1 MMFFTAYLPQL
12 FQIALVLPMAGAVL
26 SLILYRQP
34 IASSLVQSIFA
45 LSGIAGLIGI
55 ATYFFGGSAGT
66 ALAIM
71 STSSMLLIINP
82 LSAFFLAIVYAGIFL
97 ASIYSIGS
105 LPRYKDIY
113 SLPWL
118 AVATAFFMVGMQ
130 STLFA
135 GNIFAFLL
143 SWEAMSLSAYFLVI
157 ADASKESLKA
167 GFLYFIMTHIGYAS
181 LVAGFLLLSGGDVFA
196 SWSDVGTAAG
206 NATPL
211 INAIAFVLLFI
222 GFGSK
227 AGLVPLHQ
235 WLPYAH
241 PQAPSASSALLSG
254 VMLKVALYGFLMSL
268 GLYQS
273 VPLPLAILVIVIG
286 LLSALL
292 GVIHAAIEHDAKRLL
307 AWSSIENM
315 GLLFTGVGIFMVV
328 RMMPPSAE
336 AIALASGVT
345 LFVMLHA
352 VNHFLFKSGLF
363 MAVGAIASRAH
374 TRNLDDLG
382 GVASKL
388 PLFSGV
394 ALVLSLGAAALP
406 PFGTFFGEWT
416 LLQTLGSGLVTLTF
430 PYAIAAGF
438 ILLCLALIGGLALFT
453 FIKLF
458 SAMFLGRAR
467 TTEAEHVR
475 HIGGWELASPLIA
488 AVSLVLS
495 SLVLFPKF
503 ASLTT
508 LLVAHPW
515 VDTVSIAAGGESSA
529 WGIFLVLLLLASVI
543 VAAIFALT
551 RTTKIRSTDTWDCGQ
566 PITASMQYTSTGF
579 AAPIRFFFRSIVLS
593 KKRLVSLSVV
603 PTNPWVTVKELDW
616 STASLFETWLY
627 MPIAASIEW
636 ASSWV
641 KRLQSGIIQVYII
654 LVVVAL
660 IGVLIAAL

>member
-1 MMFFTAYLPQL
+1 MTFFAAYLPQL
-12 FQIALVLPMAGAVL
+12 FLIALVLPIVGSVIA
-26 SLILYRQP
+26 LILYRQP
-34 IASSLVQSIFA
+34 IANSIVQAIFGLA
-45 LSGIAGLIGI
+45 GIAGLVGI
-55 ATYFFGGSAGT
+55 ATYFFGGFAGT
-66 ALAIM
+66 ALPIF
-71 STSSMLLIINP
+71 STSSMLLAVNP
-82 LSAFFLAIVYAGIFL
+82 LSAFFLSIVYAGMLL

-105 LPRYKDIY
+105 LPRYKDVY

-135 GNIFAFLL
+135 GNVFAFLL

-181 LVAGFLLLSGGDVFA
+181 LAAGFLLLSGGDVFA
-196 SWSDVGTAAG
+196 SWSDVGTAAT
-206 NATPL
+206 NASAL
-211 INAIAFVLLFI
+211 VNGIAFVLLFI

-268 GLYQS
+268 ALFSS
-273 VPLPLAILVIVIG
+273 VPLPLAILVIVVG

-315 GLLFTGVGIFMVV
+315 GLLFTGVGMFMVV

-336 AIALASGVT
+336 AIALASGIT
-345 LFVMLHA
+345 LFVMLHT
-352 VNHFLFKSGLF
+352 VNHFFFKSGLF
-363 MAVGAIASRAH
+363 MAVGAIASAAH

-382 GVASKL
+382 GLASKL

-394 ALVLSLGAAALP
+394 ALVLSLSAAALP

-416 LLQTLGSGLVTLTF
+416 LLQTLGMSLMTLSF

-438 ILLCLALIGGLALFT
+438 ILLCIAAVGGLAIFT

-467 TTEAEHVR
+467 TPEAEHVR
-475 HIGGWELASPLIA
+475 QIGGWELASPLIA

-503 ASLTT
+503 ADLNT

-515 VDTVSIAAGGESSA
+515 VDTVSIARGGESSA
-529 WGIFLVLLLLASVI
+529 WGIFLVLLLMASVI
-543 VAAIFALT
+543 VASIFAMT
-551 RTTKIRSTDTWDCGQ
+551 RTTKIRITDTWDCGQ
-566 PITASMQYTSTGF
+566 PIDASMQYTSTGF
-579 AAPIRFFFRSIVLS
+579 AAPIRFFFRSIILS
-593 KKRLVSLSVV
+593 KKRLVSLPVV
-603 PTNPWVTVKELDW
+603 PSNPWITVKELDW
-616 STASLFETWLY
+616 STASFFEAWLY
-627 MPIAASIEW
+627 MPIAAFVERV
-636 ASSWV
+636 ASWV

-660 IGVLIAAL
+660 IGVLISAL